1 MTNVIN
7 KSQIA
12 KNTIFLYIRM
22 FVIMLVTLY
31 TSRVVL
37 KALGVMDYGIY
48 NVVAGAVALF
58 GFMNN
63 AMSMATQ
70 RFLNFYMVKGDENVL
85 RNVFGMS
92 LNIHV
97 IIAVIV
103 VFLTETVGLWI
114 LNTQLNIPPERMV
127 AARWVYQFAIFTFAI
142 SIIQVPFNSAILAH
156 EKMNIYA
163 VISIGEAFLK
173 LSIVFFL
180 LKVNVDKLI
189 LYGALLFGVSL
200 MIFFIYVFISVYF
213 FKECRY
219 KLYWDKKL
227 FREIAS
233 FSGWNIFGQIAQV
246 LTTQGVNMI
255 GNVFYGVVVNASIGI
270 TNQVSAA
277 MAQFTGNFQTAFR
290 PQIIKSYSNGDTL
303 EMQKLAFQASKFS
316 FFLLFAISVPIIYNI
331 DAILDL
337 WLDVVPEFSAT
348 FCKILIWYSY
358 LEVIG
363 MPLVISIM
371 ATGKNK
377 LYQIVV
383 SIAIAMNFIFSWI
396 LLRLGFPPET
406 IFYIKVAISIF
417 VLIIRMFFAKKQN
430 GFSLSQFI
438 RCVLVPCII
447 VALIVSILQ
456 TISYPID
463 NTWSNRLAAT
473 LILEIILFM
482 TVFFIGLTKSEKHT
496 ILTMCKKIIKNNK
509 K

>member
-103 VFLTETVGLWI
+103 VLLTETVGLWI

-213 FKECRY
+213 V
-219 KLYWDKKL
+219 DKVVFTL
-227 FREIAS
+227 F
-233 FSGWNIFGQIAQV
+233 
-246 LTTQGVNMI
+246 
-255 GNVFYGVVVNASIGI
+255 
-270 TNQVSAA
+270 QVSDV
-277 MAQFTGNFQTAFR
+277 FVF
-290 PQIIKSYSNGDTL
+290 ISDHLLVIK
-303 EMQKLAFQASKFS
+303 
-316 FFLLFAISVPIIYNI
+316 
-331 DAILDL
+331 
-337 WLDVVPEFSAT
+337 
-348 FCKILIWYSY
+348 
-358 LEVIG
+358 
-363 MPLVISIM
+363 LVIS
-371 ATGKNK
+371 
-377 LYQIVV
+377 
-383 SIAIAMNFIFSWI
+383 S
-396 LLRLGFPPET
+396 
-406 IFYIKVAISIF
+406 
-417 VLIIRMFFAKKQN
+417 
-430 GFSLSQFI
+430 
-438 RCVLVPCII
+438 
-447 VALIVSILQ
+447 
-456 TISYPID
+456 
-463 NTWSNRLAAT
+463 
-473 LILEIILFM
+473 
-482 TVFFIGLTKSEKHT
+482 
-496 ILTMCKKIIKNNK
+496 
-509 K
+509 